1 MKYDIEKYNK
11 GQYFTTNKNL
21 QKYVYTLI
29 KNKPKIIL
37 EPSVGQG
44 DLVDYVLKFDK
55 TIKFHLYEIDKQI
68 KLLKSITD
76 KVIYGDFLKQKINTT
91 YDTIIGNP
99 PYVKIKKGKNLYIGF
114 IEKCYELL
122 NENGELIFIVP
133 SDFIKLTSSSN
144 IINIMYNNGTFTD
157 IIHPNDETLFENAN
171 IDVII
176 FRYCKNKKLEKKVL
190 INNELKYLI
199 NTDGI
204 LTYSNKKEDIIL
216 DKFEEYFDIYVGIV
230 NGKEAVYKNQ
240 EFGNVKVL
248 NDKDKE
254 EKYILIN
261 KFPTDNLKLNEYML
275 NNKET
280 LISRKIKK
288 FNENNWFEWGALR
301 NYKTIQTNLGKECIY
316 VYNLSRNKNIA
327 FIDKVKLFGGKLII
341 MIPKKKINLKKIITY
356 MNSDEFKNNYM
367 YSGRFK
373 IGHKQLSEA
382 LFSSEI

>member
-327 FIDKVKLFGGKLII
+327 FIDKVKLFFVIV
-341 MIPKKKINLKKIITY
+341 
-356 MNSDEFKNNYM
+356 
-367 YSGRFK
+367 
-373 IGHKQLSEA
+373 
-382 LFSSEI
+382 